1 VEAIKS
7 ELFKK
12 YKILLQDKID
22 IYQDLIDSLTND
34 AQNDAKSSAGDKHET
49 TLSKLHIEQEK
60 IGQKL
65 KEALAQY
72 QILTKIEAHQ
82 KNNTSAVL
90 GSLVV
95 TNHLKVLIATA
106 LPKIVVNDEAY
117 FAISPKSP
125 LGECLLGQVKGYAF
139 QLNQVSYQIE
149 AIF

>member
-1 VEAIKS
+1 MEAIKL
-7 ELFKK
+7 ELLKK

-60 IGQKL
+60 ISQKL

-82 KNNTSAVL
+82 NNNTTAVL

-106 LPKIVVNDEAY
+106 LPKIVVNDETY

>member
-1 VEAIKS
+1 MESIKS

-60 IGQKL
+60 ISQKL

-72 QILTKIEAHQ
+72 QILTKIEAQQ
-82 KNNTSAVL
+82 KSNTSAVL

-95 TNHLKVLIATA
+95 TNHLKVLIAMA

-125 LGECLLGQVKGYAF
+125 LGECLLGQKKGYAF